1 MPITLNGNGTVTG
14 LAVGGLPDGT
24 VDADTLAAG
33 VGGKVLQVVQ
43 AFKTDT
49 FSVGNSF
56 AEITGLTPSITVASG
71 NKVLVSYGIA
81 VSAGPN
87 VYSAHLKLRRGSTDI
102 AVSTAATG
110 NVLNVSSYYLTSY
123 DAYSDATFTNFNNMY
138 LDSPSAGSHT
148 YKAMLQSG
156 YNNFNV
162 YVNRPYTI
170 RNYNNYG
177 CVVSHLTLMEVA
189 VWVL

>member
-1 MPITLNGNGTVTG
+1 MSLLKVNEVQNTSGGSTITN
-14 LAVGGLPDGT
+14 VG
-24 VDADTLAAG
+24 
-33 VGGKVLQVVQ
+33 KIIQVVQ
-43 AFKTDT
+43 AFKTDA

-87 VYSAHLKLRRGSTDI
+87 VHSAHLKLRRGSTDI
-102 AVSTAATG
+102 AISTASTG
-110 NVLNVSSYYLTSY
+110 NELNVSSFYLTSY
-123 DAYSDATFTNFNNMY
+123 DSYSDTTFSNFNNMF

-156 YNNFNV
+156 YNSYNV
-162 YVNRPYTI
+162 YVNRPYTF

-189 VWVL
+189 A

>member
-1 MPITLNGNGTVTG
+1 MPITFNGNGTVTG

-43 AFKTDT
+43 AHKTDA

-56 AEITGLTPSITVASG
+56 AEVTGLSPSITVASG
-71 NKVLVSYGIA
+71 NKVLVQFTLC
-81 VSAGPN
+81 VSAAPN
-87 VYSAHLKLRRGSTDI
+87 VYSAQLKLRRDSTDI

-110 NVLNVSSYYLTSY
+110 NIVNLTSFYLTSY
-123 DAYSDATFTNFNNMY
+123 DDYSDTTFTNFNNMF
-138 LDSPSAGSHT
+138 LDTPSAGSHT
-148 YKAMLQSG
+148 YKLMLQSG
-156 YNNFNV
+156 YNSYNV
-162 YVNRPYTI
+162 YVNRLYNM

-177 CVVSHLTLMEVA
+177 CAVSHVTLMEVA
-189 VWVL
+189 A

>member
-1 MPITLNGNGTVTG
+1 MPITLNGSGTVSG
-14 LAVGGLPDGT
+14 ISAGGLPDGIIQS
-24 VDADTLAAG
+24 ADLASG
-33 VGGKVLQVVQ
+33 VGGKILQVVQ
-43 AFKTDT
+43 AFKTDA

-102 AVSTAATG
+102 AVSTAGTG
-110 NVLNVSSYYLTSY
+110 NVVNVSSYYLTSY

-156 YNNFNV
+156 YSNYNV

-170 RNYNNYG
+170 RNYGNYG

-189 VWVL
+189 V